1 MKELIE
7 YYDNLS
13 RTYDELYGQEQIVK
27 YLKASAYIA
36 GDRILDAGCGTGL
49 GAALLRPRYVV
60 CADISGGMLERAK
73 GRGLDVL
80 MADLRLL
87 PLRPKSFDAALAI
100 TVFEDVNDA
109 RILLMYA
116 DMVVA
121 ETLGVWLV
129 LKSDE

>member
-1 MKELIE
+1 MKELVE

-13 RTYDELYGQEQIVK
+13 RTYDELYGQEQVVK
-27 YLKASAYIA
+27 YLKASAHII

-60 CADISGGMLERAK
+60 CVDISRGMLERARS
-73 GRGLDVL
+73 RGLDVL
-80 MADLRLL
+80 MADVRLL
-87 PLRPKSFDAALAI
+87 PLRPKSFDTALAI
-100 TVFEDVNDA
+100 TVFENISDA
-109 RILLMYA
+109 RILSTYA
-116 DMVVA
+116 DVVVA